1 MEEKN
6 EQGIYKID
14 TTVGTVTVVEP
25 APVPTLQELQ
35 NYILFLQTRIGRM
48 EHIQIELSAR
58 IDRTKNECIETMEK
72 YFQTA
77 KNGWV
82 K

>member
-6 EQGIYKID
+6 EQWPSEI
-14 TTVGTVTVVEP
+14 VTAKS

-48 EHIQIELSAR
+48 EHIQIELSER
-58 IDRTKNECIETMEK
+58 IDRTKSECVETIEK

-77 KNGWV
+77 EDEGV